1 MLGPSPDWI
10 VGVSAL
16 EMCQINCTWIDNKV
30 CTWMYDKVCTWIY
43 DKVST
48 WIYDKVCT
56 WIYDKVCTWID
67 NFGIYMDIC

>member
-43 DKVST
+43 EKEYWLKCPALPVE
-48 WIYDKVCT
+48 
-56 WIYDKVCTWID
+56 
-67 NFGIYMDIC
+67 F